1 MKVNLVVTAAGP
13 NQGRSIPISGAK
25 FVIGRDPGCH
35 LRPASQAISKQHC
48 AIHLR
53 NGQVWVQ
60 DFGSTNGTHI
70 NDIPVIGEAQ
80 AKDGDN
86 LKIGPLEFRLQIV
99 PQPTPADGTPLPD
112 KLKAVA
118 GKSSAAV
125 KPVTVPAQM
134 PTGPVPIKPT
144 SGKDSDTAD
153 GMPSLP
159 AAAGGDEDAAA
170 MLLSMDDTPTG
181 EVASV
186 PEGSTVMDAP
196 AVDAAGRIIPPK
208 PADKKNETAESASA
222 AGDLL
227 KKYFRRTGG

>member
-1 MKVNLVVTAAGP
+1 MKVNLVVTAVGP

-25 FVIGRDPGCH
+25 FIIGRDPGCH

-53 NGQVWVQ
+53 DGQVWVQ

-86 LKIGPLEFRLQIV
+86 LKIGPLEFRLQVI
-99 PQPTPADGTPLPD
+99 PQPTPMDGTPLPD
-112 KLKAVA
+112 KLKPVA
-118 GKSSAAV
+118 GKSSAGV
-125 KPVTVPAQM
+125 KPVPASAAM
-134 PTGPVPIKPT
+134 PTAPVPIKSA

-159 AAAGGDEDAAA
+159 AAGGDDDAAA
-170 MLLSMDDTPTG
+170 MLLAMEDTPSG
-181 EVASV
+181 EAASV

-208 PADKKNETAESASA
+208 PAEKKNEAAESSNA